1 MFERTNRSAGAL
13 HVEITLADG
22 RKLKGKFVAQQD
34 RTLPEVLNS
43 PAPFVEFELADA
55 QRTFVAKSTL
65 QTVTPVNVAP
75 LPRLPQ
81 LRDNIADPY
90 SLLGV
95 TAEATHDQVRQAYI
109 QLAKSYHPD
118 CYATTALPGGKYAS
132 TFRPWHGT
140 STPPT
145 RTCKRRGKSPRR
157 SLPADLR

>member
-1 MFERTNRSAGAL
+1 MFEKTNRSAGAL

-109 QLAKSYHPD
+109 QLAKSYHPT
-118 CYATTALPGGKYAS
+118 ATQRLLCRGKYAS
-132 TFRPWHGT
+132 TSRPWHGT

-145 RTCKRRGKSPRR
+145 RTCKRRGKSHRR
-157 SLPADLR
+157 NFRRT

>member
-1 MFERTNRSAGAL
+1 MFERTNRAAGAL

-34 RTLPEVLNS
+34 RSLPEVLNS
-43 PAPFVEFELADA
+43 PTPFVEFELADA

-65 QTVTPVNVAP
+65 QTVTQVNVTP

-81 LRDNIADPY
+81 VRDNISDPY
-90 SLLGV
+90 AFLGV

-118 CYATTALPGGKYAS
+118 CYATTALPGEVCEYLSAMARHINAAYEDVQAARQK
-132 TFRPWHGT
+132 P
-140 STPPT
+140 
-145 RTCKRRGKSPRR
+145 
-157 SLPADLR
+157 